1 MASFE
6 KVKRSELQA
15 DVLFAAYPFL
25 WPIGESGESRDSCFP
40 EHSLTTNAFGRHIC
54 VCFAQIRLCANLE
67 AINSR
72 ENAGEKKNRD
82 SFSASCQTLCVL
94 LILFRKAAVRDY

>member
-6 KVKRSELQA
+6 KVKRSQLQA

-40 EHSLTTNAFGRHIC
+40 EHSLTTDAFGRHIC
-54 VCFAQIRLCANLE
+54 VCFAQIRLCAN
-67 AINSR
+67 
-72 ENAGEKKNRD
+72 
-82 SFSASCQTLCVL
+82 
-94 LILFRKAAVRDY
+94 